1 MPNDE
6 DTLAHPEQPRF
17 LLSAW
22 LWAVVLFV
30 FFGAIVAIAFGAMHR
45 GSTYEDER
53 AKTRA
58 EKLKT
63 AREEWGKTLTSY
75 GWVDKGKGVAH
86 IPIARA
92 MQLELAALQAKKP
105 APAGPIATPGPAAAP
120 VTATGA
126 PQPTNPPIAVP
137 PTPAA
142 TPAPRSVE
150 GLNSEIRG
158 QPAGAANP
166 PNAAPGTQPG
176 AAATPAAAPNTHSE
190 VPPVSPTITPLQSSP
205 EKSLPVPGKSP
216 ANPQPGVSAASTPAK
231 P

>member
-1 MPNDE
+1 VPNDE
-6 DTLAHPEQPRF
+6 TLVHPEQPRF

-45 GSTYEDER
+45 GSTYEEER

-63 AREEWGKTLTSY
+63 AREEWNKTANSY

-86 IPIARA
+86 VPIERA
-92 MQLELAALQAKKP
+92 MQLELADLQSKKP
-105 APAGPIATPGPAAAP
+105 APAGPIATPEPAAVP

-126 PQPTNPPIAVP
+126 PQPANPPAAAQP
-137 PTPAA
+137 AAA
-142 TPAPRSVE
+142 TPAPGSVE

-158 QPAGAANP
+158 QPTGAANP
-166 PNAAPGTQPG
+166 PNAAPNTQPG
-176 AAATPAAAPNTHSE
+176 VSATPAAGPKSHSE
-190 VPPVSPTITPLQSSP
+190 VPPLSPTATPVQHSVGTP
-205 EKSLPVPGKSP
+205 LPVPGKAPAQTSP
-216 ANPQPGVSAASTPAK
+216 PASVTPTPPK
-231 P
+231 R